1 MPLKLQDRHRIAAAI
16 KQAES
21 GTSGEIVCVLARSS
35 GDYGTLPLIWAAMVA
50 LALPWPLIAL
60 TQYPVQR
67 IYVLQLLVFC
77 LLALVLTLSRLR
89 LALVPRSFKRAQ
101 AHRAAAEQFLTRGLS
116 RTSGRTGVLIFVSLA
131 ERYARIIGDD
141 GIAAKVKQSEWQGI
155 VDALTARMR
164 RNEIADGFVEAV
176 EAAGVMLSEHFPP
189 GAHNRDELPDR
200 IYVI

>member
-1 MPLKLQDRHRIAAAI
+1 MPLTDDDRKRIAAAI
-16 KQAES
+16 RQAEA

-35 GDYGTLPLIWAAMVA
+35 GDYGTLPLIWAAMAA

-77 LLALVLTLSRLR
+77 LLALALSLSRLR
-89 LALVPRSFKRAQ
+89 LALVPRSVLRAQ

-116 RTSGRTGVLIFVSLA
+116 RTGGRTGVLIFVSLA

-141 GIAAKVKQSEWQGI
+141 GIAAKVKQSQWQGI

-164 RNEIADGFVEAV
+164 RNDIAEGFVEAV
-176 EAAGVMLSEHFPP
+176 GAAGAVLATHFPP
-189 GAHNRDELPDR
+189 GANDKDELPDR